1 MGLDRFNPVQ
11 LEEFAAAVFRHHAM
25 PERHAGIAARSIV
38 DGDLIGVSTH
48 GLARLP
54 SYVERLQRKLVKA
67 NPNLTAESGMP
78 WSVRIDA
85 DNAMGAVAAD
95 FAVGHVRRM
104 IDALGIGAA
113 VVRGSNH
120 FGTAGYHAR
129 NLAGD
134 DCIGICLSPASKSL
148 APFGSREP
156 LFGTNP
162 WAVSVP
168 AGRHPHWILDM
179 ATSVAARGHIRI
191 AAREGRSIPE
201 GWALDA
207 DGKPTTDPARALAG
221 VMLPFAGPKGSG
233 IAMMIDILGGVLSGS
248 AFGGRIRDMNTDFE
262 APQDVGHF
270 FMAFKIEAFMQPA
283 EFGSRMEELI
293 ATMRRLKP
301 AEGHTEIT
309 YPGELEWR
317 RKQANLAD
325 GVPLSSVTIASLKK
339 VGQDAKVEFPPAVRC
354 WTA

>member
-1 MGLDRFNPVQ
+1 MSLNRWNAAQ
-11 LEEFAAAVFRHHAM
+11 LEGFASEILKSHAM
-25 PERHAGIAARSIV
+25 PEPHAEIAARSLV
-38 DGDLIGVSTH
+38 DGDLIGVATH
-48 GLARLP
+48 GLSRLP
-54 SYVERLQRKLVKA
+54 SYVERLHRKLVNAK
-67 NPNLTAESGMP
+67 PNLHAEKGMP

-85 DNAMGAVAAD
+85 DNAMGAIAAD
-95 FAVGHVRRM
+95 FAVSHVRSM
-104 IDALGIGAA
+104 VESIGIGAA

-162 WAVSVP
+162 WAVAVP
-168 AGRHPHWILDM
+168 AGRHPHWTLDM

-191 AAREGRSIPE
+191 AAKEGKPIPE

-207 DGKPTTDPARALAG
+207 DGNPTTDAAKALAG

-248 AFGGRIRDMNTDFE
+248 GFGGSIRDMNTDFE
-262 APQDVGHF
+262 APQNVGHF
-270 FMAFKIEAFMQPA
+270 FMAFRIDAFMKTM
-283 EFGSRMEELI
+283 EFNARMEELI
-293 ATMRRLKP
+293 DILRSLKP
-301 AEGHTEIT
+301 AQNHTEIT

-317 RKQANLAD
+317 RKQVNLAD
-325 GVPLSSVTIASLKK
+325 GVPLTSIIAASLKK
-339 VGQDAKVEFPPAVRC
+339 IGADTGVEFPPFIR
-354 WTA
+354 